1 MKDGMIDFKLFEGF
15 CFMMDGRTDE
25 QTDRRTDICKLYM
38 YVYLGWLIDLKC
50 LGVRVKN
57 FIKTHCNNTTSP
69 YKEVCIKLIIRHSAR

>member
-38 YVYLGWLIDLKC
+38 YVHIE
-50 LGVRVKN
+50 VKLRYSRAA
-57 FIKTHCNNTTSP
+57 FK
-69 YKEVCIKLIIRHSAR
+69 V